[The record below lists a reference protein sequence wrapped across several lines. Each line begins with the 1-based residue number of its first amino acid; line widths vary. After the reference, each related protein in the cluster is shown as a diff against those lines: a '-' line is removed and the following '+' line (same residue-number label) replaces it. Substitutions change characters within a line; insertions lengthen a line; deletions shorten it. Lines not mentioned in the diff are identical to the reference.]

1 MQDMIVLPDKSSSSQ
16 LSRKWALLIL
26 AGIAALSFGLNFWS
40 ISSVG
45 YGNAYYAA
53 AIRSMTQN
61 VHNFFFVAFDPAGVV
76 SVDKPP
82 IGLWVQAIFVLIFG
96 YHGWAMLLPQ
106 ALAGTGCSLMMYLL
120 VAKRFGRPA
129 GLISALVLAL
139 TPSVVVAARNNT
151 MDLQLVFVLLAATW
165 FLFRSIETGKAR
177 YFFLA
182 ALMVGIGFNV
192 KMLEA
197 YLAVPAMGIVFLIFS
212 KQKIGKRILTAI
224 VGIGIMLAVSL
235 SWTVAVDLTPASE
248 RPYVG
253 SSTNNT
259 VWELITGHNGA
270 ERLFGQGGGTG
281 GMGGPGGQ
289 NGGSTNNNN
298 AGGQNGGMGGPG
310 GQNGNAT
317 NNNNANGGNT
327 NNNAGGQNGGT
338 GGFGGPGGQNGN
350 TANNN
355 NANGGSTNNNAGGQN
370 GGTGGRPGGT
380 GGMSGNGND
389 IGTAGMFRLWGS
401 TMYGQASWLII
412 LALFGIAACASR
424 STWKKRNEKAAMI
437 LYWAL
442 WLGTMVGFFSFA
454 SFFHRYYLCILA
466 PGIAGLAGIG
476 LVQMFKAFRDRQ
488 GWKQWL
494 LPASLAAMFVSETVY
509 ISGYPALRGWM
520 IPLMAVLT
528 GAALIGLFLPRILPR
543 LRRANLIRLIA
554 TGCMLAAMLTGPL
567 YWCLTV
573 VWYPPINSTMPY
585 AGPELATDT
594 QTAGMTTNQEN
605 LTTADSG
612 TKALETYLV
621 AHYKAGSYLVVAAR
635 ADDVAAFIVDTGLP
649 AVAYGGF
656 LGSDNGITLS
666 ELKKLVKEGKVTYF
680 LLSDSSG
687 AGMSSSSEITSYV
700 KANATLVNAS
710 AYGSTSTS
718 GSSSNGV
725 SGASLYLFK

>member
-1 MQDMIVLPDKSSSSQ
+1 MIVLPDKSSSSQ

-289 NGGSTNNNN
+289 NG
-298 AGGQNGGMGGPG
+298 
-310 GQNGNAT
+310 NAT
-317 NNNNANGGNT
+317 NNNNANGGN
-327 NNNAGGQNGGT
+327 
-338 GGFGGPGGQNGN
+338 
-350 TANNN
+350 
-355 NANGGSTNNNAGGQN
+355 TNNNAGGQN